1 MRSWI
6 LLQLPTLIF
15 SLTFTTIPVGV
26 LAASINSVDLVYES
40 KTYTPPFYKGRALPG
55 SESQI
60 KIVAIPNLILKNGNV
75 GRVENLNFTWKKNSK
90 VLGESSGLGKNT
102 LLLKTGRLPGDSD
115 IVEVIVSAED
125 GASAES
131 TTAIQ
136 GFSPSPSLYLNDPVL
151 GIKLE
156 KSVGANLSLQ
166 ESEVTIV
173 AYPYFFEVADRNS
186 PTISYDWFLGGIKAN
201 SRPNYPSEI
210 ILRRG
215 SEGGSI
221 GLSLS
226 ISNPSKI
233 LEVANI
239 STGIYFVGNS
249 QGGF

>member
-15 SLTFTTIPVGV
+15 SLTFTALPVGV
-26 LAASINSVDLVYES
+26 LAASVNSVDLVYES

-60 KIVAIPNLILKNGNV
+60 KIVAVPNLTLKNGDR

-90 VLGESSGLGKNT
+90 VLGESSGPGKNT

-131 TTAIQ
+131 TMAIQ
-136 GFSPSPSLYLNDPVL
+136 GFSPSLSLYLNDPVL
-151 GIKLE
+151 GIRMERAIGTNFTLR
-156 KSVGANLSLQ
+156 
-166 ESEVTIV
+166 ESEASFV
-173 AYPYFFEVADRNS
+173 AYPYFFEVTDRNS
-186 PTISYDWFLGGIKAN
+186 PTISYSWSLGGVRAN
-201 SRPNYPSEI
+201 ARPNYPSEI
-210 ILRRG
+210 TLRRG
-215 SEGGSI
+215 GDTGSI

-226 ISNPSKI
+226 VNNPSKI
-233 LEVANI
+233 LETAGFSTII
-239 STGIYFVGNS
+239 SFLTGQAPF
-249 QGGF
+249 